1 MYSLPDFFL
10 IYNYFEKGCP
20 KKARMTKDIMGSGS
34 RESGSKKTCTHFLFL
49 QSPALK
55 NTELQLNQR

>member
-34 RESGSKKTCTHFLFL
+34 RESESKKTCTHFLFL
-49 QSPALK
+49 QSL
-55 NTELQLNQR
+55 